1 MPREVTIAR
10 ARLETELDPLTAR
23 LRLEP
28 QLASAELR
36 PSGLP
41 PSAVLCVRRI
51 ADPLPGRLT
60 LDATQ
65 ARPPP
70 EWERA
75 FVDALTRLLR
85 SAARPALEA
94 VPANAE
100 AVLFADHAELLACLA
115 RDARDGVAWT
125 RWWWRNLSPSPS
137 SGVDPV
143 VAAWL
148 AAPEHVPA
156 ALALL
161 AARREATAFVAA
173 LPIAVAGQ
181 LARRVAAVFG
191 AVALE
196 RVMAAAIQPRVA
208 ASPHVDVSLAPG
220 RAAPGDVVAP
230 PWETSVPEARA
241 QPLAPARAL
250 LLGVALALRRAPA
263 ITRGGAFANETKA
276 WLDAP
281 QIPAKPVGLADSGPI
296 RHDRVSLAARAAS
309 RPLQRDASSEEQS
322 EAALPSPDA
331 FALPHPRASGRP
343 PRTAP
348 SFEEAPAAPAATDTP
363 AIDASRVDT
372 PITPALS
379 QTAEPGEASNP
390 VSLAGPEEP
399 PRAPARSKSR
409 PAPRL
414 AARKRAVKEPHVAAT
429 EVAVGDEPWEAPAI
443 GIETELGGVF
453 YLLNLFLYLGLYG
466 DFTQPLERGLALD
479 PWRCV
484 ALIGRRLV
492 PDARGDPVWRVLDR
506 LAGPSAFRPPRAW
519 RVSRAW
525 LEPFDDAGV
534 WRWSTAGGTLRVEH
548 PAGFP
553 AIAVP
558 CTTGD
563 QLERELRKLGVAPTL
578 RRTTLRREPAQPLA
592 RWSARLA
599 AYAEARL
606 RVALGEDDV
615 ESLLFR
621 KRARVFVTPTH
632 VDVVLSLAELPLEV
646 RFAGLDRTPGWI
658 PAAGRF
664 VSFHFE

>member
-28 QLASAELR
+28 QLANAELR

-60 LDATQ
+60 LDSTQ

-75 FVDALTRLLR
+75 FVDALTVLLR
-85 SAARPALEA
+85 SAARPAHEA

-100 AVLFADHAELLACLA
+100 AVLFADRAELLACLA

-125 RWWWRNLSPSPS
+125 RWWWRNLSPLPAP
-137 SGVDPV
+137 GVDPV

-161 AARREATAFVAA
+161 AARHEATPFVAA
-173 LPIAVAGQ
+173 LPLAVAGQ
-181 LARRVAAVFG
+181 LAGRVAAVFG
-191 AVALE
+191 AIALE
-196 RVMAAAIQPRVA
+196 RVVAEAVRPSVTTAA
-208 ASPHVDVSLAPG
+208 HVDPPRSRDGQTPV
-220 RAAPGDVVAP
+220 RDVAP
-230 PWETSVPEARA
+230 PWETIAPEARA

-250 LLGVALALRRAPA
+250 LLGVALSLRRAPA
-263 ITRGGAFANETKA
+263 IARTKAFAEAAAA
-276 WLDAP
+276 WLNAP
-281 QIPAKPVGLADSGPI
+281 QTATASTGSARGAPI
-296 RHDRVSLAARAAS
+296 RHDPLSLAARAAS

-322 EAALPSPDA
+322 EAALPSPGA
-331 FALPHPRASGRP
+331 SALPHPRAPGRP
-343 PRTAP
+343 SRTAP
-348 SFEEAPAAPAATDTP
+348 SFRESRVESSGEVDAPSVQEQELEQATVGAPLAAAPENVALTKQDAATPKSARPSRRRDAPLPALETKLPPVPVEPEADDPAIEDDPWDAPA
-363 AIDASRVDT
+363 
-372 PITPALS
+372 L
-379 QTAEPGEASNP
+379 
-390 VSLAGPEEP
+390 
-399 PRAPARSKSR
+399 
-409 PAPRL
+409 
-414 AARKRAVKEPHVAAT
+414 
-429 EVAVGDEPWEAPAI
+429 
-443 GIETELGGVF
+443 GIETELGGLL

-466 DFTQPLERGLALD
+466 DFTQPLERGLGLD

-492 PDARGDPVWRVLDR
+492 SGARDDPVWRMLDR
-506 LAGPSAFRPPRAW
+506 LGGPSEFRPPRAW
-519 RVSRAW
+519 RVSRPW
-525 LEPFDDAGV
+525 LEPFDNAGV
-534 WRWSTAGGTLRVEH
+534 WRWSMAGGTLRVEH

-558 CTTGD
+558 RTTGD
-563 QLERELRKLGVAPTL
+563 QLGRELRRLGVSPTL
-578 RRTTLRREPAQPLA
+578 RRTTLRREPADPLA

-599 AYAEARL
+599 AYANARL

-615 ESLLFR
+615 ENLLFR